1 MAANAMA
8 VPRRRRAQED
18 PRIVRWLLIAVA
30 AVVVSVLVVIPMLN
44 VFYEAF
50 RDGPRAYW
58 SHLVGDP
65 DTWSAIWLTLRVAP
79 TAVALNLVFGVL
91 AAWAIARFRFPGRTL
106 LTSLI
111 DLPFAV
117 SPVVA
122 GLIFVLLFGLQGY
135 FGPWLREHDV
145 KIIFATPGLILATA
159 FVTFPFVA
167 RELIPLMEAIGSDEE
182 VAAVSLGARAH
193 HLLWRI
199 TLPNI
204 KWGLL
209 YGIILCNARA
219 MGEFGAV
226 YVVSGH
232 IAGRT
237 DTMPLR
243 VEKLFQEYN
252 NPGSFA
258 LASLL
263 SSLALVTL
271 FLKTALEWKTRN
283 ELRNR
288 QLEDRPDETGGP
300 GSIERRSAPASR
312 PALPPVSAPSDSSG
326 RTKEASRVGISVQ
339 NVTKTFGN
347 FTALNNVSLHVPHGS
362 LLALLGPSGSGKTT
376 LLRILAGLDVPDHGT
391 ILYQDEDATHRSVRD
406 RNVGFVFQHYALFR
420 HMTVFE
426 NVAFG
431 LRVRQ
436 WPKQKIQQ
444 RVHELL
450 RLVQLETLGGQL
462 PGQLSGGQRQRI
474 ALARALAAEPK
485 VLLLDEPFGALDA
498 KVRKELRQWLRKLHD
513 EIHVT
518 SVFVT
523 HDQEEAFEVADQVV
537 VMSHGRI
544 EQVGTPQEVFEH
556 PANAFVMDFL
566 GNVNVFHGRVEGGRA
581 LLGEL
586 DMEYPAYPHDESR
599 QVRAYVRPHELEIDR
614 VHSDANSLAAEV
626 VRISSASAA
635 VKVELLAQG
644 FGFPIN
650 VELSRERYAELRLQ
664 SGDSVFVFPKHVRMF
679 VEDFQI

>member
-1 MAANAMA
+1 MATNVIA
-8 VPRRRRAQED
+8 VTAVRRRRAQED
-18 PRIVRWLLIAVA
+18 PLFVRWLLIALA
-30 AVVVSVLVVIPMLN
+30 GVVIGVLIVIPMVN

-50 RDGPRAYW
+50 RNGPRVYW
-58 SHLVGDP
+58 DSLVNDS
-65 DTWSAIWLTLRVAP
+65 DTLSAIWLTLRVAP
-79 TAVALNLVFGVL
+79 TAVLLNLIFGVF
-91 AAWAIARFRFPGRTL
+91 AAWAIARFRFPGRAL

-122 GLIFVLLFGLQGY
+122 GLIFVLIFGLQGY
-135 FGPWLREHDV
+135 FGPWLRDHNI

-167 RELIPLMEAIGSDEE
+167 RELIPLMEAIGADEE
-182 VAAVSLGARAH
+182 IAAVSLGARAR

-258 LASLL
+258 LASVL

-271 FLKTALEWKTRN
+271 FLKTALEWKTRH
-283 ELRNR
+283 ELRSR
-288 QLEDRPDETGGP
+288 QPQDRPDQTGGNDP
-300 GSIERRSAPASR
+300 VARTIPS
-312 PALPPVSAPSDSSG
+312 LPPAVSPADA
-326 RTKEASRVGISVQ
+326 RHEFKEATDVGISVH
-339 NVTKTFGN
+339 NISKRFGN
-347 FTALNNVSLHVPHGS
+347 FTALDNVSLQVPHGS

-376 LLRILAGLDVPDHGT
+376 LLRIIAGLDVPDSGS
-391 ILYQDEDATHRSVRD
+391 ILYRDEDTTHRSARD

-431 LRVRQ
+431 LRVRK
-436 WPKQKIQQ
+436 WPKAKIRS

-450 RLVQLETLGGQL
+450 QLIQLEELGNQL
-462 PGQLSGGQRQRI
+462 PSQLSGGQRQRI

-498 KVRKELRQWLRKLHD
+498 KVRKELRSWLRKLHD

-518 SVFVT
+518 SIFVT

-537 VMSHGRI
+537 VMNHGRI
-544 EQVGTPQEVFEH
+544 EQIGTPQEVFER
-556 PANAFVMDFL
+556 PANGFVMDFL
-566 GNVNVFHGRVEGGRA
+566 GNVNVFHGRIEGGRA
-581 LLGEL
+581 MLGGLE
-586 DMEYPAYPHDESR
+586 MAYPDYTHNESR
-599 QVRAYVRPHELEIDR
+599 EVKVYVRPHELEIGRLRPDE
-614 VHSDANSLAAEV
+614 SSLAAEV
-626 VRISSASAA
+626 MRINSASAA

-650 VELSRERYAELRLQ
+650 VELSRERYAALELKT
-664 SGDSVFVFPKHVRMF
+664 GDNVYVFPKHVRMF